1 MAVTLEDKMLGNRE
15 KNIEIARR
23 PAIGPGS
30 AFARQTDAGA
40 LFHSRRYVHIQSAFL
55 LHQTR
60 AAADL
65 AGIAD
70 DLAAAA
76 AGRAGALDGEE
87 ALGGSDL
94 AVTGAGGAGLG
105 AGARFRARARA
116 AVAGQHGRDFDFRSA
131 AGEGFF
137 PTDFQ
142 ILAQILAPILALA
155 PAPAPPHLAENILH

>member
-1 MAVTLEDKMLGNRE
+1 MAVTLEDEMLGDRE
-15 KNIEIARR
+15 KNIESARR

-40 LFHSRRYVHIQSAFL
+40 FFHSRRHVHIQGAFL

-60 AAADL
+60 AAAGL

-94 AVTGAGGAGLG
+94 AMTGPGGGRVGAGGPVPRPGG
-105 AGARFRARARA
+105 C
-116 AVAGQHGRDFDFRSA
+116 AVAARPGCGTEFCGA
-131 AGEGFF
+131 
-137 PTDFQ
+137 
-142 ILAQILAPILALA
+142 
-155 PAPAPPHLAENILH
+155 

>member
-1 MAVTLEDKMLGNRE
+1 MAVTLEDEMLGNRE

-40 LFHSRRYVHIQSAFL
+40 FFHSRRYVHIQGAFL

-60 AAADL
+60 AAAGL

-76 AGRAGALDGEE
+76 AGRAGALDGEK

-94 AVTGAGGAGLG
+94 AMTGAGGAGVV
-105 AGARFRARARA
+105 AGARCPGPARA
-116 AVAGQHGRDFDFRSA
+116 AVAGRHGWRICFVRPRGESFFRS
-131 AGEGFF
+131 
-137 PTDFQ
+137 
-142 ILAQILAPILALA
+142 
-155 PAPAPPHLAENILH
+155 